1 LTSAQLDDDGLSAHV
16 RRSPGAGP
24 DGASGSAGDHD
35 PGAADRLAGRYTVR
49 SVARAMRLVQIV
61 SDGPAD
67 GLSLSEL
74 AKALGASKSTTLAL
88 ARTLIAF
95 GMLRDGRPGPR
106 YTLGTGLI
114 RLGDIARGQL
124 PLGDL
129 CRPLLNELSDLTKM
143 TSRLAICED
152 GFPVFI
158 ERVDGPGSVR
168 FHTPLG
174 QREMPHTSAAGKA
187 ILATMTA
194 AQVREIC
201 AQAGLPRRTG
211 RTITDPASLLENLAL
226 VRSNGFALDD
236 EEDAEGIFCLGAAF
250 FGHDGGVAGAVSVTG
265 IKGDLPAWRVNE
277 LGRAVRRAADQVSEM
292 LGGPRYVDRAPAGSE
307 AG

>member
-1 LTSAQLDDDGLSAHV
+1 LTSAQLDG
-16 RRSPGAGP
+16 
-24 DGASGSAGDHD
+24 DGAQ
-35 PGAADRLAGRYTVR
+35 PFEQLAGRYTVR
-49 SVARAMRLVQIV
+49 SVARALRIVQV
-61 SDGPAD
+61 VADGPAD
-67 GLSLSEL
+67 GFSLSDL
-74 AKALGASKSTTLAL
+74 AKAIGASKSTTLAL
-88 ARTLIAF
+88 ARTLTAF

-129 CRPLLNELSDLTKM
+129 CRPLLTELSDLTKM
-143 TSRLAICED
+143 TSRLAICDD

-174 QREMPHTSAAGKA
+174 QRELPHASAAGKA
-187 ILATMTA
+187 MLATMA
-194 AQVREIC
+194 REQVREVC
-201 AQAGLPRRTG
+201 GVAGLARRTSH
-211 RTITDPASLLENLAL
+211 TITDPASLLENLAL

-250 FGHDGGVAGAVSVTG
+250 FGHDGAVAGAVSVTG

-277 LGRAVRRAADQVSEM
+277 LGQAVRRAADRVSEV
-292 LGGPRYVDRAPAGSE
+292 LGGPRYADWEPALGSE
-307 AG
+307 SA